1 MSNDNFINIKGEY
14 FMYIGSLDRK
24 ILKNTHSDQLHLKRM
39 GIKKIYNGT
48 HITCANEICKGN
60 KGI

>member
-1 MSNDNFINIKGEY
+1 
-14 FMYIGSLDRK
+14 MYIGSLDRK
-24 ILKNTHSDQLHLKRM
+24 ILKNTHSDQLHLKRI